1 MKKMNCIGYLG
12 LCTVALLLTTGWR
25 FSAASDALDA
35 TALLDRFRTVDWN
48 KREVGQN
55 KDLSDSVWKVRIEVE
70 NALIALGEPAVPTL
84 IEACGDSNQ
93 HVRLLAAYV
102 LGCLNDRSAVPAL
115 MRIVEGDTYAPA
127 RLAAVEALGR
137 LGAKEALSAIQAAT
151 KDPSSHVRDAAKW
164 ALPRVQ
170 KGEGVGNALRELA
183 MSTFDKSKV
192 AAAAV
197 GKPAPDFALTDD
209 AGETVRLSDFQGKK
223 HLVIVFL
230 LADW

>member
-1 MKKMNCIGYLG
+1 MKRLNCIGYLG
-12 LCTVALLLTTGWR
+12 LCTFALLLTTGGR

-35 TALLDRFRTVDWN
+35 TALLDRFRAVDWN

-55 KDLSDSVWKVRIEVE
+55 KAWKVRIEVE
-70 NALIALGEPAVPTL
+70 NALIALGKPAVPTL
-84 IEACGDSNQ
+84 IEACRDSNQ

-115 MRIVEGDTYAPA
+115 MRIVESDTYAPA

-137 LGAKEALSAIQAAT
+137 LGAKEALSSVQAAIED
-151 KDPSSHVRDAAKW
+151 KSSYVRDAAEW

-170 KGEGVGNALRELA
+170 KGKGVGDVLRELA
-183 MSTFDKSKV
+183 MSTFDQSKIS
-192 AAAAV
+192 AAVV

-209 AGETVRLSDFQGKK
+209 TGETVLLSNFRGKK
-223 HLVIVFL
+223 HVVIVFL